1 MPEILTCGEQTRES
15 IIARAMRELARGEL
29 VIIPTETV
37 YGLAADARR
46 EGAIERIYQAK
57 SRDRGKPVALLAS
70 GIEAIEQLDVSLSR
84 TEALL
89 AEAFW
94 PGPLTLLLQDR
105 NGREEGFRVPDSAL
119 ILDLLRAAGGVL
131 RVTSANRS
139 GEPDARTAEEAM
151 VHLARHVAIVIDS
164 GPVTGGT
171 PSSVV
176 RIRDGA
182 VEMLREGALK
192 EADILAVVEGID

>member
-1 MPEILTCGEQTRES
+1 
-15 IIARAMRELARGEL
+15 

-37 YGLAADARR
+37 YGLAADAGR
-46 EGAIERIYQAK
+46 EGAVERIYQAK

-70 GIEAIEQLDVSLSR
+70 GIEAIERLGFSLSR
-84 TEALL
+84 TEAML
-89 AEAFW
+89 AKAFW
-94 PGPLTLLLQDR
+94 PGPLTLLLR
-105 NGREEGFRVPDSAL
+105 NGDGCEEGFRVPDSAL
-119 ILDLLRAAGGVL
+119 VLDLLRAVGGVL

-151 VHLARHVAIVIDS
+151 VHLAGHVAVVIDS

-176 RIRDGA
+176 RVRDGA

-192 EADILAVVEGID
+192 KADILAVVEGIA